1 MRLTTDLRRLGSGA
15 FLAAMFG
22 AAACLLPAHAIAQD
36 AEAAAVEAAAQAVP
50 ASELREPDSLEQL
63 QDLQDRV
70 RAVVDKATPATV
82 CIRAGGGSGSGVIVS
97 EDGLVLTAGHVAVR
111 PGQRMTFIFPDGSTA
126 RGESL
131 GVNEGIDSGLARITD
146 EGPWPFVEMGALD
159 GIERGDWC
167 VAMGHPGGFDED
179 RPIVARLGRVILSR
193 DEVVQ
198 SNCTI
203 IGGDSGGP
211 LFDLDGR
218 VIGIHSRI
226 GGGLTANFHVPITT
240 YTQTWDRLLAGEIWN
255 RSMPGGGLR
264 PGDPYIGV
272 RPDRRGGAVLGEIM
286 RGEAADRAGLQR
298 GDRVTAIDEKSV
310 ESFGDIVYELRS
322 REPGDV
328 VVVTVE
334 RGDQTLELD
343 LEIGSYAP
351 DEGE

>member
-1 MRLTTDLRRLGSGA
+1 MRLTTDLQRLGLGA
-15 FLAAMFG
+15 YFSALFG
-22 AAACLLPAHAIAQD
+22 LSVGLMPAPAWAQD
-36 AEAAAVEAAAQAVP
+36 AAAQVEAVP
-50 ASELREPDSLEQL
+50 ASQLREPESLEQL
-63 QDLQDRV
+63 LDVQDRV
-70 RAVVDKATPATV
+70 RAVVEKATPATV

-97 EDGLVLTAGHVAVR
+97 EDGLVLTAGHVAMR

-146 EGPWPFVEMGALD
+146 EGPWPFVEMGSLD

-167 VAMGHPGGFDED
+167 VAMGHPGGFDEE
-179 RPIVARLGRVILSR
+179 RPIVARLGRVILNR
-193 DEVVQ
+193 DDVVQ

-240 YTQTWDRLLAGEIWN
+240 YTQTWDRLLAGDIWN
-255 RSMPGGGLR
+255 RAMPGGGLR

-272 RPDRRGGAVLGEIM
+272 RPNRRGGAVIGEVID
-286 RGEAADRAGLQR
+286 GQAADQAGLRR
-298 GDRVTAIDEKSV
+298 GDRVTAIDETPV
-310 ESFGDIVYELRS
+310 ESFGDIVHVLRS
-322 REPGDV
+322 HEPGDV
-328 VVVTVE
+328 VVVTVV
-334 RGDQTLELD
+334 RGDETLELD
-343 LEIGSYAP
+343 LEIGSYEP